1 MKAPLNQIITHTKYS
16 GHGSTDI
23 KTILNNRSQSQH
35 HLRYQV
41 TLTKKIKGK
50 KRAQP
55 EPPPTGKKKEHNQ
68 NRHQQHSK
76 GDA

>member
-55 EPPPTGKKKEHNQ
+55 EPPPTTQ
-68 NRHQQHSK
+68 
-76 GDA
+76 